1 MISSMNSTTSRR
13 GDNITALAVHGLLT
27 IHGPNLNGYA
37 NVAKCKNVLNI
48 GYINHKKNIVS

>member
-48 GYINHKKNIVS
+48 GYINHTKKNRF